1 MIIDDMKV
9 DQEKHNNNSS
19 QLNDNENQNHL
30 IIFMG
35 KFLDDVKQRHIKTEY
50 RAKEKGNN
58 MQK

>member
-1 MIIDDMKV
+1 MKV

-30 IIFMG
+30 IIFTG